1 MRPDAQGTRAG
12 NGKGAG
18 RTADA
23 PTPPPTRPSGL
34 RHTLPADLGASLV
47 VFLVA
52 VPLSLGIA
60 VASGAPLI
68 AGIIAAAVG
77 GIVAGSV
84 GGSAVQVSGPAAGLT
99 VIVAGLVHTYG
110 WQVTCLITVLAG
122 VVQLLLGLFR
132 IARAALAVSPAV
144 IHGMLAGVGA
154 TIALAQLHIVLGGA
168 PQSSALA
175 NIAELPEQVIDNHN
189 PAVAVGLVTIAV
201 MLVWP
206 RLPALGPIQPGRIP
220 PALAAV
226 GAATALGVLTDWP
239 LERVALP
246 DSFTAAWTGPALPQA
261 DQVNGII
268 VAVATVALVAS
279 VESLLAAIAV
289 DRMHDGRRVRL
300 DRELTGQGAA
310 NVVSGALGGLPVA
323 GVIVRSTANV
333 RAGARTP
340 LAAVLHG
347 VWVIAFVALFA
358 PAVELIPMAALAG
371 LLVFIGLKM
380 INVAHLRDL
389 RRQHEAGVYAVTL
402 CGVVAL
408 GLLEGVLIGF
418 GLALVVSLRRLT
430 RVTVLTEDNGGRRH
444 VVVQGSLTFL
454 GVPRVAQTL
463 RAVPTGAHVDLDL
476 HVDFMDHAAFESI
489 HAWRVDH
496 ERTGGT
502 VDIDEV
508 HENWYERNSRNAPP
522 LVKTPP
528 RGLARWWA
536 PWGMRGPSSGPSS
549 GPPSAPAA
557 GLGATS
563 GLLAAGA
570 REYHASTTGRMRAVM
585 GRLAHRQRPKAL
597 FIACADS
604 RVVPN
609 LITASGPGD
618 LFTLRNIGNLVP
630 RHNPGGG
637 DDSVGAAIEY
647 AVTVLEVP
655 SIVVCGHS
663 HCGAMR
669 ALLEGGADSTD
680 DARLG
685 QLGRWLR
692 HAEHGAPADPSTLGQ
707 PPTAEAIRHL
717 SQANILR
724 QLENLLSYPSV
735 QRRSAEGRLELTGL
749 YYDLESARVHVLDER
764 GDRFVALHPEQVPGP
779 AGPVPGEARPDPDPD
794 PDGAGA
800 ADVAR

>member
-1 MRPDAQGTRAG
+1 MRPDAQGTPTG
-12 NGKGAG
+12 NGKGTDRPAG
-18 RTADA
+18 VH
-23 PTPPPTRPSGL
+23 TPPPGAAGL
-34 RHTLPADLGASLV
+34 RRTLPADLGASLV
-47 VFLVA
+47 VFLIA

-68 AGIIAAAVG
+68 AGIIAAAAG
-77 GIVAGSV
+77 GVVAASF

-99 VIVAGLVHTYG
+99 LIVAGLVHTYG

-122 VVQLLLGLFR
+122 VVQLLLGVFR
-132 IARAALAVSPAV
+132 IARAALAISPAV
-144 IHGMLAGVGA
+144 IHGMLAGVGV

-175 NIAELPEQVIDNHN
+175 NIAELPEQILDNHS
-189 PAVAVGLVTIAV
+189 PAVAVGLITIAV

-206 RLPALGPIQPGRIP
+206 RLPTLGPIKPGRVP
-220 PALAAV
+220 PALVAI
-226 GAATALGVLTDWP
+226 GAATATGVCTDWP
-239 LERVALP
+239 LERVELP
-246 DSFTAAWTGPALPQA
+246 GSFTAAWTGPALPQA
-261 DQVNGII
+261 DQIHGIVI
-268 VAVATVALVAS
+268 AVATVALVAS

-300 DRELTGQGAA
+300 DRELSGQGAA
-310 NVVSGALGGLPVA
+310 NIVSGALGGLPVA
-323 GVIVRSTANV
+323 GVIVRSSANV

-340 LAAVLHG
+340 LSAILHG
-347 VWVIAFVALFA
+347 VWVVAFVALFSS
-358 PAVELIPMAALAG
+358 AVELIPMAALAG

-380 INVAHLRDL
+380 VNVAHLRDL
-389 RRQHEAGVYAVTL
+389 RRQHEVGVYAVTL
-402 CGVVAL
+402 CGVVGL
-408 GLLEGVLIGF
+408 GLLEGVVIGF

-430 RVTVLTEDNGGRRH
+430 QVTVLTEDNGARWH

-463 RAVPTGAHVDLDL
+463 RTVPTGVHVDLDL

-508 HENWYERNSRNAPP
+508 HENWYERNALNAPP
-522 LVKTPP
+522 RTKTPT

-536 PWGMRGPSSGPSS
+536 PWGMRGPG
-549 GPPSAPAA
+549 
-557 GLGATS
+557 GLPGSTS

-570 REYHASTTGRMRAVM
+570 REYHAGTAERMRALM

-630 RHNPGGG
+630 RYGPDGA

-669 ALLEGGADSTD
+669 ALLEGGAGSTG

-692 HAEHGAPADPSTLGQ
+692 HAEHGAPADLFTPGR
-707 PPTAEAIRHL
+707 PPTAEAVRRL

-724 QLENLLSYPSV
+724 QLENLLSYPAV
-735 QRRSAEGRLELTGL
+735 QRRCAEGRLELTGL
-749 YYDLESARVHVLDER
+749 YYDLESAKVHVLDDR
-764 GDRFVALHPEQVPGP
+764 GDRFVALPEEMPGPREPGP
-779 AGPVPGEARPDPDPD
+779 AHSVARPAPRDPEE
-794 PDGAGA
+794 AEA
-800 ADVAR
+800 ADAGRT